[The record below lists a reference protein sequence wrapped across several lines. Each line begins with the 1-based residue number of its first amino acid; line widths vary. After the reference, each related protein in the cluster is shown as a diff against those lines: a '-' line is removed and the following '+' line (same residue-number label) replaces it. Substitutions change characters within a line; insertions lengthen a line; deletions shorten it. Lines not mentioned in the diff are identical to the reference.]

1 MTTAND
7 KAVPSAPACP
17 ANSDPQVRSEQ
28 VFAPNLILND
38 CTLREGEQASEVN
51 LSFDDRLRIA
61 EALYTAG
68 IPQIQA
74 GYPGRSAIDFKTIG
88 EIKRRFPLCI
98 VEAVAQAFQKDWK
111 EQIDI
116 AIDSGADWVDLM
128 YPISDARLKLV
139 QRVTREQMLE
149 RSVEAV
155 SYACRRMGNVR
166 FAPTDTGRTDLD
178 FLDTVYREVV
188 RAGAKRVTVADTV
201 GGLHPRAVALIVRR
215 AVAAGGVPVQA
226 HFHDDFGLALANSL
240 AAAEA
245 GATILDGTV
254 TGIGERAGNTPI
266 EELAS
271 ALTLLYGIETGVRL
285 DALAGVAKLVGELSN
300 VAIPEHKAIV
310 GSHAFSHKLEAH
322 IMGVEINPSVYEP
335 VPPETFG
342 NSRHIE
348 LGRSSGPHG
357 VRGRLRQVGI
367 TIEDAQVIDALV
379 AEVRRTAEN
388 QRHSVTDRQ
397 LIDLLERTQS
407 AN

>member
-1 MTTAND
+1 MTDRIAMGST
-7 KAVPSAPACP
+7 SAPACP
-17 ANSDPQVRSEQ
+17 ANADPQVRAEQ
-28 VFAPNLILND
+28 SFAPRIILND

-51 LSFDDRLRIA
+51 LSLDDRLRIA
-61 EALYTAG
+61 EALFKAG

-88 EIKRRFPLCI
+88 EIKRRFPGCTA
-98 VEAVAQAFQKDWK
+98 EAVAQAFQKDWK
-111 EQIDI
+111 EQIDL
-116 AIDSGADWVDLM
+116 AINSGADWVDLM
-128 YPISDARLKLV
+128 YPISDDRLKLV
-139 QRVTREQMLE
+139 QRVSRDQMLE

-155 SYACRRMGNVR
+155 SYACKRISNVR

-215 AVAAGGVPVQA
+215 AVAAAGVPVQA
-226 HFHDDFGLALANSL
+226 HFHDDFGLALANSV

-254 TGIGERAGNTPI
+254 LGIGERSGNTSM

-271 ALTLLYGIETGVRL
+271 ALTLLYGVDTGVRL
-285 DALAGVAKLVGELSN
+285 DALCGLATLVGELSN
-300 VAIPEHKAIV
+300 VKVPEHKAIV

-322 IMGVEINPSVYEP
+322 IMGVEINPSAYEP

-342 NSRHIE
+342 NLRHIE

-357 VRGRLRQVGI
+357 VKGRLRQVGI
-367 TIEDAQVIDALV
+367 CLENADVIDALV
-379 AEVRRTAEN
+379 KEVRHTAEN
-388 QRHSVTDRQ
+388 QRNSVTDQQ
-397 LIDLLERTQS
+397 LLDLLERARAGT
-407 AN
+407 